1 LDLDGVIWLDHQPI
15 AGAAAAVEA
24 LRAAGEEVVF
34 VTNNASAR
42 VAEQEEKLA
51 AIGIPAAGSVVTSA
65 VAGAGLLDPG
75 ERVFVIGGP
84 GLHEEVRARGSEVVD
99 GPDCDAVISGLD
111 RALTYDALRTAGLAI
126 RRGARWILTNPDVTF
141 PTPHGLEPGAGSI
154 GAAIAAATGAT
165 PVVAGKPH
173 EPMVRLLRARL
184 GDDGVVV
191 GDRPDTDGR
200 FAGALGYRFG
210 LVLSG
215 VTGAGD
221 LPVDPVPDWV
231 ADDLLRLVEA
241 VRA

>member
-1 LDLDGVIWLDHQPI
+1 
-15 AGAAAAVEA
+15 
-24 LRAAGEEVVF
+24 
-34 VTNNASAR
+34 
-42 VAEQEEKLA
+42 
-51 AIGIPAAGSVVTSA
+51 
-65 VAGAGLLDPG
+65 
-75 ERVFVIGGP
+75 
-84 GLHEEVRARGSEVVD
+84 
-99 GPDCDAVISGLD
+99 
-111 RALTYDALRTAGLAI
+111 
-126 RRGARWILTNPDVTF
+126 
-141 PTPHGLEPGAGSI
+141 
-154 GAAIAAATGAT
+154 
-165 PVVAGKPH
+165 
-173 EPMVRLLRARL
+173 MVRLLRARL